1 MNISNFHIFVYQF
14 IPRSNVATASLWH
27 GHNGYA
33 PPIYGQRCFP
43 LYINEYYSITKI
55 AILSDIH
62 NIYCKKWKI
71 SNLDK

>member
-1 MNISNFHIFVYQF
+1 MDM
-14 IPRSNVATASLWH
+14 
-27 GHNGYA
+27 

>member
-1 MNISNFHIFVYQF
+1 MYINSFLVPTLQQPVYG
-14 IPRSNVATASLWH
+14 TGTMDML
-27 GHNGYA
+27 